1 MQDDLTTDLSIL
13 ESHLDGMLGRIHD
26 NSVTLRRFQL
36 FEKKLLSLNSLSE
49 MVELILT
56 DAREFFDLDAI
67 SFCLIDEKQ
76 ELAGYLAED
85 GYKVSSHPGLVFLQD
100 KELLRATF
108 GFAIQP
114 FLGAWKSAKC
124 AEFFPNL
131 DKKMASVAI
140 IPLTRRGKYLGSLN
154 LGSFDPA
161 RFVDGMATDFVEHMA
176 SVVSMCL
183 ENHLNFEILRRTSL
197 MDTLTG
203 VNNRRFLEQRLGE
216 EIDRSQRSAEPLTCF
231 FLDIDFFKAVNDRH
245 GHQIGDQ
252 VLALVART
260 VREQL
265 RNNDVLARYGGE
277 EFVALL
283 SNIDE
288 VIAVDIA
295 ERIRSKIKTLEIDCG
310 EEKQYITISIGV
322 ATYVPG
328 DEASRD
334 TKEIAESLI
343 HSADDALYQAK
354 HSGRDRVISSG
365 VITDDRRLASKAI

>member
-1 MQDDLTTDLSIL
+1 MQDDLSTDLSIL

-49 MVELILT
+49 MVEMVLT
-56 DAREFFDLDAI
+56 DAREFFDLDVI

-100 KELLRATF
+100 KELLRTTF
-108 GFAIQP
+108 GFAMQP
-114 FLGAWKSAKC
+114 FLGAYKSAKC
-124 AEFFPNL
+124 GGFFPNR
-131 DKKMASVAI
+131 DKRIASVAI

-154 LGSFDPA
+154 LGSLDPS

-176 SVVSMCL
+176 AVVSMCL

-231 FLDIDFFKAVNDRH
+231 FLDIDFFKKVNDEYGR
-245 GHQIGDQ
+245 QIGDQ

-260 VREQL
+260 VREQFATTTYWP
-265 RNNDVLARYGGE
+265 VMAARSS
-277 EFVALL
+277 LP
-283 SNIDE
+283 
-288 VIAVDIA
+288 
-295 ERIRSKIKTLEIDCG
+295 CCP
-310 EEKQYITISIGV
+310 ISTTPSQSIL
-322 ATYVPG
+322 PN
-328 DEASRD
+328 ASA
-334 TKEIAESLI
+334 AESRPWRSTAGKKNCTSRYP
-343 HSADDALYQAK
+343 SASPPMCQATQK
-354 HSGRDRVISSG
+354 RTTPNR
-365 VITDDRRLASKAI
+365 

>member
-1 MQDDLTTDLSIL
+1 MQDDLSTDLSIL

-49 MVELILT
+49 MVEMVLT
-56 DAREFFDLDAI
+56 DAREFFDLDVI

-100 KELLRATF
+100 KELLRTTF
-108 GFAIQP
+108 GFAMQP
-114 FLGAWKSAKC
+114 FLGAYKSAKC
-124 AEFFPNL
+124 REFFPNR
-131 DKKMASVAI
+131 DKRIASVAI

-154 LGSFDPA
+154 LGSLDPS

-176 SVVSMCL
+176 AVVSMCL

-231 FLDIDFFKAVNDRH
+231 FLDIDFFKKVNDEY

-283 SNIDE
+283 SNINDA
-288 VIAVDIA
+288 IAVDIA
-295 ERIRSKIKTLEIDCG
+295 ERIRSRIKTLEIDCG
-310 EEKQYITISIGV
+310 EEKLHITISIGV
-322 ATYVPG
+322 ATYVPS
-328 DEASRD
+328 DAEAHD
-334 TKEIAESLI
+334 TKQIAETLVR
-343 HSADDALYQAK
+343 SADDALYQAK
-354 HSGRDRVISSG
+354 HSGRDHVISSG
-365 VITDDRRLASKAI
+365 RLTGGSHPASKAI

>member
-1 MQDDLTTDLSIL
+1 LQDDLTTDLSIL
-13 ESHLDGMLGRIHD
+13 ESHLDGMLGRIHE
-26 NSVTLRRFQL
+26 NSMTLRRFQL

-56 DAREFFDLDAI
+56 GAREFFDLDVI

-108 GFAIQP
+108 GFSMQP
-114 FLGAWKSAKC
+114 YLGAWKSAKC
-124 AEFFPNL
+124 AEFFPNQE
-131 DKKMASVAI
+131 KKSASVAI

-161 RFVDGMATDFVEHMA
+161 RFADGMATDFVEHMA

-245 GHQIGDQ
+245 GHQVGDQ

-295 ERIRSKIKTLEIDCG
+295 ERIRGKIKKLEIDCG
-310 EEKQYITISIGV
+310 EEKQFITISIGV
-322 ATYVPG
+322 ATYVP
-328 DEASRD
+328 DDAAAHD
-334 TKEIAESLI
+334 TREIAEILV

-354 HSGRDRVISSG
+354 HSGRDKVISSG
-365 VITDDRRLASKAI
+365 VIAGDRELASKVI